1 MNETARELS
10 RKLAFNYTVLAAKV
24 ECVLVKI
31 SAPYYT
37 LPPGAVSVTQTMW
50 SSEL

>member
-1 MNETARELS
+1 MYTA
-10 RKLAFNYTVLAAKV
+10 LAAKV
-24 ECVLVKI
+24 ECALVEI

-37 LPPGAVSVTQTMW
+37 LSPSAASATRMTQTMW